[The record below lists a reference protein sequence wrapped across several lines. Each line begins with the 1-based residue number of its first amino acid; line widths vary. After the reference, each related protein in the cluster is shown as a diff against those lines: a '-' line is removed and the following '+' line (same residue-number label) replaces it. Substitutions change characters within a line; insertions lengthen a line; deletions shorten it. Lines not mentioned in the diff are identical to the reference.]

1 MLWRLLK
8 QGLTPYRPWL
18 WVIVVLQFTG
28 TMASLFLPSL
38 NADIIDNG
46 VAKGDTA
53 YIWHTG
59 LIMLGVSLVQITCST
74 VSILERAGDARDA
87 DTAMLAWSSSSSR
100 VRRRCSDS

>member
-59 LIMLGVSLVQITCST
+59 ADHARRLAGADRLQHRSPSTAARAPRWRSAATCAATCST
-74 VSILERAGDARDA
+74 ASGR
-87 DTAMLAWSSSSSR
+87 SR
-100 VRRRCSDS
+100 PRR